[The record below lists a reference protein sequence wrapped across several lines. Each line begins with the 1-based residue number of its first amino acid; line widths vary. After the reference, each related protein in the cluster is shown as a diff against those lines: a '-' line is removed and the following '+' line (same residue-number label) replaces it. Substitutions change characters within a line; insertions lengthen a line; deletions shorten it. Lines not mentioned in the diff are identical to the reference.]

1 MLVNRAV
8 MRFLG
13 RSADRRRLHQLQV
26 ITRIAALDTA
36 GLIVVLKDFIVAFF
50 GWMSHNGIRL
60 GDWVD
65 ITGVGGEVIEIGVL
79 RTVLLEM
86 GNWTDTGHP
95 TRRRVAFMN
104 NFAIEGHFFNFSTTG
119 QWL

>member
-26 ITRIAALDTA
+26 ITRIAALATA

-79 RTVLLEM
+79 RTVLLE
-86 GNWTDTGHP
+86 N
-95 TRRRVAFMN
+95 
-104 NFAIEGHFFNFSTTG
+104 G
-119 QWL
+119 QLDRHRPPNQTPRGFHE